1 MKRSLSV
8 VPLLFALVLVFSA
21 TGLYAQSSGD
31 KADKK
36 APAAKTAVEE
46 GGYHHGPMGA
56 GPGKMG
62 SEEHRKWMEERR
74 KEMMAKHDEVVA
86 AMKAMDDALDAK
98 IAAMKA
104 AKGDEKV
111 AAMEAVL
118 ELMTTQRKEM
128 RAKMAE
134 MQHMGMCCMMRG
146 GGKMM
151 HGGMKGMGGKGFMCP
166 MMSNCPMMGEKGQT
180 PQPEAGAEKPKN

>member
-8 VPLLFALVLVFSA
+8 VPLLFALVLVFST

-31 KADKK
+31 KGDKK
-36 APAAKTAVEE
+36 APAAKAAVEQ
-46 GGYHHGPMGA
+46 GGYHHGSGA
-56 GPGKMG
+56 GQGKM
-62 SEEHRKWMEERR
+62 SREEHRKWMEERR
-74 KEMMAKHDEVVA
+74 TEMMAKHDEAVA

-118 ELMTTQRKEM
+118 ELMTSQRKEM

-151 HGGMKGMGGKGFMCP
+151 HGGMKGMGDKGFMCP

-180 PQPEAGAEKPKN
+180 AQPEAGAEKPKN